1 MNTPKISVII
11 VYDKEA
17 GLYDCIS
24 SALQQSFS
32 NIEIIC
38 VNNGSKDNAE
48 AIALE
53 LSQKADRIKL
63 ISIPEGIS
71 PDEAKKAGLSI
82 AQGEFVIFIENNEII
97 EADFIKNL
105 YVQLQKE
112 KQLELK
118 NKYLYRRS
126 FIENDREISNL
137 ISDKILSEVSI
148 FSDLFEEEKQKIKDE
163 FDKLTRINA
172 ENIKNEVYEILSRF
186 NSLEKLVYDKD
197 KGVNERIKAIEN
209 KLEIDLEEKLKNIN
223 DNIQKAYSLIDSEIG
238 RKSLEID
245 ALKEETAKIKDSIEE
260 TAQNKA
266 LWALEEAKKLTAG
279 IEDKISALDREIVLR
294 YVNLKRIIDAQID
307 EIKS

>member
-11 VYDKEA
+11 VYGKEA

-24 SALQQSFS
+24 SVLQQSFS
-32 NIEIIC
+32 NIEAVC
-38 VNNGSKDNAE
+38 VNNGSKDDAE
-48 AIALE
+48 NTALE

-186 NSLEKLVYDKD
+186 NSLEKLLYDKD
-197 KGVNERIKAIEN
+197 KGVNERINALDN
-209 KLEIDLEEKLKNIN
+209 KLNIDLEDRLKNIN
-223 DNIQKAYSLIDSEIG
+223 ENIEKAYSLIDSEIG
-238 RKSLEID
+238 RKSLELD
-245 ALKEETAKIKDSIEE
+245 ELKEEISKIKDSMEE

-266 LWALEEAKKLTAG
+266 DRALEEAKKLTAG

-307 EIKS
+307 SIKS